1 MKRILM
7 ALMICALSFNAFAA
21 VNDIRVSGS
30 IGTHAV
36 TRDFS
41 LGSET
46 ADDRESFIAN
56 TMRLRFDA
64 DLTEDVAAVIAFSN
78 ERLWGEEVTGM
89 ANNVNTTDTFLEYSY
104 VTMNNFLGSPL
115 SVTLGRTPGLV
126 LGRGLIVAGAGDD
139 PTPANSPLANLA
151 DPLACKCGIDGA
163 YARLDLDPMLVDFF
177 YFKASEGDANEDDD
191 INVYGLNAG
200 FALSEGML
208 VEAYYVGMNNTS
220 GDTVG
225 IDEDYVNT
233 FGVRT
238 NVAMGEAVEVFAEAA
253 LQKGN
258 SYDVTNFNGTSAER
272 TAYMLNAGGV
282 LKLTDAMNTMVGAEY
297 AFFSGDDSAT
307 DTEDTGWNQVLEAYS
322 WGEIADYFLV
332 NNTNVHGFKAFVSTM
347 PREDLTLALN
357 YAYIMRADANDIV
370 PGSSAMVYKNAFVN
384 SGITDAGYA
393 VDSGEREFGQEID
406 LSVRYDYTEDVELG
420 LVNAYFFPGDFFD
433 SANDSSANSVRAY
446 AKVEF

>member
-7 ALMICALSFNAFAA
+7 ALMICAVSFTASAA

-36 TRDFS
+36 TRDLS
-41 LGSET
+41 LGSTT

-78 ERLWGEEVTGM
+78 ERLWGAEVTTAGA
-89 ANNVNTTDTFLEYSY
+89 ANGNTTDTFLEYSY
-104 VTMNNFLGSPL
+104 LTMNNFLGSPL

-126 LGRGLIVAGAGDD
+126 LGRGLVVAGAGDD

-191 INVYGLNAG
+191 QNVYGVNAG
-200 FALSEGML
+200 YALGEGTL
-208 VEAYYVGMNNTS
+208 VEAYYVGANNIS
-220 GDTVG
+220 GDATG
-225 IDEDYVNT
+225 IDDDYVNT
-233 FGVRT
+233 FGLRA
-238 NVAMGEAVEVFAEAA
+238 NVAMGDTVEVFAEAA

-258 SYDVTNFNGTSAER
+258 SFDATNFAGTSAER

-282 LKLTDAMNTMVGAEY
+282 LKLGDAMNTMIGGEY
-297 AFFSGDDSAT
+297 AYFSGDDSAT
-307 DTEDTGWNQVLEAYS
+307 DTEDTGWYQLLEGYS

-332 NNTNVHGFKAFVSTM
+332 NNTNVHGLKAYVSTM
-347 PREDLTLALN
+347 LREDLTLALN
-357 YAYIMRADANDIV
+357 YAYILRADSNDIV
-370 PGSSAMVYKNAFVN
+370 PGSTAGVYRNTFINTA
-384 SGITDAGYA
+384 SGYA
-393 VDSGEREFGQEID
+393 VNSDEREFGQEID
-406 LSVRYDYTEDVELG
+406 LSVRYDYTEDVEIG
-420 LVNAYFFPGDFFD
+420 LVNAYFFPGAFFD
-433 SANDSSANSVRAY
+433 NANDNSANSVRAY